1 MNKRQTYEI
10 WKYARKWLGTERSE
24 DFCGETD
31 WTKAIYCAL
40 SEELDIAYG
49 QDICKYIGAY
59 IDDHDASRFWHLLDQ
74 ELALRIPYDG
84 IRSDLLENE

>member
-1 MNKRQTYEI
+1 MNKRQAREI

-31 WTKAIYCAL
+31 WTKAIYCAF
-40 SEELDIAYG
+40 SEELNIAYG
-49 QDICKYIGAY
+49 QDICKYIGAN
-59 IDDHDASRFWHLLDQ
+59 IDRDASRFWHLLDQ